1 LRGVDELRL
10 PVGDWV
16 DAMYAMVPE
25 IPDESLRKLRDSM
38 TTAEAMIDPKRAR
51 ETWGLT
57 EDHQAM
63 GGNLE
68 TAPEIGQELP
78 GQGR

>member
-1 LRGVDELRL
+1 
-10 PVGDWV
+10 
-16 DAMYAMVPE
+16 MYAMVPE
-25 IPDESLRKLRDSM
+25 IPDESLRKLRDAM

-63 GGNLE
+63 SGTLDR
-68 TAPEIGQELP
+68 APEVGQELP
-78 GQGR
+78 EQAR